1 MKKEDLNKYLDKA
14 KEYLKKAEA
23 WLTDKKH
30 FRYYGA
36 FVVVILI
43 IVILGSFT
51 GTKKIVE
58 GVYKNYT
65 NESKNGNKEVTNL
78 MNTYYKAY
86 AKGDVK
92 TIKKIAKPISDKEE
106 SYIKFFSKYLDK
118 YEDIEVYSKKG
129 LTNDSLLISVSMN
142 IRFKGIKTKAAGLD
156 FFYLKKGKD
165 DKLYIDN
172 VYSNF
177 NSNNSEFKMDKK
189 IVKLIKTF
197 EKQDDVQ
204 KLQEKVQKKFNAA
217 MLKDEKLN
225 AFLSDE
231 LIAATEKWS
240 NEYDEKVA
248 KEKGKKTENKKSAKK
263 DKKKDKKSKKKDE
276 KKKSSKKKS
285 SKSKSKKSKKTSV
298 VYSKGEV
305 AVYDSAS
312 TSGNNLGKL
321 TIGQELKKIKEKG
334 KKTENKKSA
343 KKDKKKDKKSKK
355 KDEKKKSSKKK
366 SSKSKSKKSKKT
378 SVVYSKGEVAVY
390 DSASTSGN
398 NLGKLTIGQELK
410 KIKEKGDFVEIKY
423 EDKKAYVEKKY
434 LSDKKLDNNDVVIVE
449 KLPDGKTV
457 DLTGTVRLREG
468 ASENTKIVDLGYAK
482 EPLTLHESYASG
494 WTRVTSMRGITG
506 YVKSEFIE

>member
-14 KEYLKKAEA
+14 KEYLKKAKI

-78 MNTYYKAY
+78 MNTYYKSY

-248 KEKGKKTENKKSAKK
+248 KEKGKKTEKKKSAKK

-305 AVYDSAS
+305 A
-312 TSGNNLGKL
+312 
-321 TIGQELKKIKEKG
+321 I
-334 KKTENKKSA
+334 
-343 KKDKKKDKKSKK
+343 
-355 KDEKKKSSKKK
+355 
-366 SSKSKSKKSKKT
+366 
-378 SVVYSKGEVAVY
+378 Y

-468 ASENTKIVDLGYAK
+468 ASESTKIVDLGYAK

>member
-14 KEYLKKAEA
+14 KEYLKKAKI

-334 KKTENKKSA
+334 
-343 KKDKKKDKKSKK
+343 
-355 KDEKKKSSKKK
+355 
-366 SSKSKSKKSKKT
+366 
-378 SVVYSKGEVAVY
+378 
-390 DSASTSGN
+390 
-398 NLGKLTIGQELK
+398 
-410 KIKEKGDFVEIKY
+410 DFVEIKY

-468 ASENTKIVDLGYAK
+468 ASESTKIVDLGYAK
-482 EPLTLHESYASG
+482 EPVTLHESYASG

>member
-14 KEYLKKAEA
+14 KEYLKKAKI

-156 FFYLKKGKD
+156 FFYLRKGKD

-217 MLKDEKLN
+217 MIKDEKLN

-248 KEKGKKTENKKSAKK
+248 KEKGKKTEKKKSAKK

-305 AVYDSAS
+305 A
-312 TSGNNLGKL
+312 
-321 TIGQELKKIKEKG
+321 I
-334 KKTENKKSA
+334 
-343 KKDKKKDKKSKK
+343 
-355 KDEKKKSSKKK
+355 
-366 SSKSKSKKSKKT
+366 
-378 SVVYSKGEVAVY
+378 Y

-468 ASENTKIVDLGYAK
+468 ASESTKIVDLGYAK
-482 EPLTLHESYASG
+482 EPVTLHESYASG

>member
-14 KEYLKKAEA
+14 KEYLKKSEA

-248 KEKGKKTENKKSAKK
+248 KEKGKKTEK
-263 DKKKDKKSKKKDE
+263 
-276 KKKSSKKKS
+276 
-285 SKSKSKKSKKTSV
+285 
-298 VYSKGEV
+298 
-305 AVYDSAS
+305 
-312 TSGNNLGKL
+312 
-321 TIGQELKKIKEKG
+321 
-334 KKTENKKSA
+334 KKSA

-468 ASENTKIVDLGYAK
+468 ASESTKIVDLGYAK
-482 EPLTLHESYASG
+482 EPVTLHESYASG

>member
-14 KEYLKKAEA
+14 KEYLKKAKI

-156 FFYLKKGKD
+156 FFYLRKGKD

-217 MLKDEKLN
+217 MIKDEKLN

-248 KEKGKKTENKKSAKK
+248 KEKGKKTEK
-263 DKKKDKKSKKKDE
+263 
-276 KKKSSKKKS
+276 
-285 SKSKSKKSKKTSV
+285 
-298 VYSKGEV
+298 
-305 AVYDSAS
+305 
-312 TSGNNLGKL
+312 
-321 TIGQELKKIKEKG
+321 
-334 KKTENKKSA
+334 KKSA

-468 ASENTKIVDLGYAK
+468 ASESTKIVDLGYAK
-482 EPLTLHESYASG
+482 EPVTLHESYASG

>member
-14 KEYLKKAEA
+14 KEYLKKAKI

-65 NESKNGNKEVTNL
+65 NESKNGNKEVINL

-334 KKTENKKSA
+334 
-343 KKDKKKDKKSKK
+343 
-355 KDEKKKSSKKK
+355 
-366 SSKSKSKKSKKT
+366 
-378 SVVYSKGEVAVY
+378 
-390 DSASTSGN
+390 
-398 NLGKLTIGQELK
+398 
-410 KIKEKGDFVEIKY
+410 DFVEIKY

>member
-14 KEYLKKAEA
+14 KEYLKKAKI

-65 NESKNGNKEVTNL
+65 NESKNGNKEVINL

-142 IRFKGIKTKAAGLD
+142 IHFKGIKTKAAGLD

-321 TIGQELKKIKEKG
+321 TIGQELKKIK
-334 KKTENKKSA
+334 
-343 KKDKKKDKKSKK
+343 D
-355 KDEKKKSSKKK
+355 
-366 SSKSKSKKSKKT
+366 
-378 SVVYSKGEVAVY
+378 
-390 DSASTSGN
+390 
-398 NLGKLTIGQELK
+398 
-410 KIKEKGDFVEIKY
+410 KGDFVEIKY

>member
-14 KEYLKKAEA
+14 KEYLKKAKI

-78 MNTYYKAY
+78 MNTYYKSY

-156 FFYLKKGKD
+156 FFYLRKGKD

-240 NEYDEKVA
+240 NEYDEKIA
-248 KEKGKKTENKKSAKK
+248 KEKGKKTEK
-263 DKKKDKKSKKKDE
+263 
-276 KKKSSKKKS
+276 
-285 SKSKSKKSKKTSV
+285 
-298 VYSKGEV
+298 
-305 AVYDSAS
+305 
-312 TSGNNLGKL
+312 
-321 TIGQELKKIKEKG
+321 
-334 KKTENKKSA
+334 KKSA

-468 ASENTKIVDLGYAK
+468 ASESTKIVDLGYAK
-482 EPLTLHESYASG
+482 EPVTLHESYASG

>member
-14 KEYLKKAEA
+14 KEYLKKAKI

-156 FFYLKKGKD
+156 FFYLRKGKD

-334 KKTENKKSA
+334 
-343 KKDKKKDKKSKK
+343 
-355 KDEKKKSSKKK
+355 
-366 SSKSKSKKSKKT
+366 
-378 SVVYSKGEVAVY
+378 
-390 DSASTSGN
+390 
-398 NLGKLTIGQELK
+398 
-410 KIKEKGDFVEIKY
+410 DFVEIKY

-468 ASENTKIVDLGYAK
+468 ASESTKIVDLGYAK
-482 EPLTLHESYASG
+482 EPVTLHESYASG

>member
-14 KEYLKKAEA
+14 KEYLKKAKI

-78 MNTYYKAY
+78 MNTYYKSY

-156 FFYLKKGKD
+156 FFYLRKGKD

-217 MLKDEKLN
+217 MIKDEKLN

-248 KEKGKKTENKKSAKK
+248 KEKGKKTEK
-263 DKKKDKKSKKKDE
+263 
-276 KKKSSKKKS
+276 
-285 SKSKSKKSKKTSV
+285 
-298 VYSKGEV
+298 
-305 AVYDSAS
+305 
-312 TSGNNLGKL
+312 
-321 TIGQELKKIKEKG
+321 
-334 KKTENKKSA
+334 KKSA

-468 ASENTKIVDLGYAK
+468 ASESTKIVDLGYAK
-482 EPLTLHESYASG
+482 EPVTLHESYASG

>member
-14 KEYLKKAEA
+14 KEYLKKAKI

-65 NESKNGNKEVTNL
+65 NESKNGNKEVINL

-142 IRFKGIKTKAAGLD
+142 IHFKGIKTKAAGLD

-334 KKTENKKSA
+334 
-343 KKDKKKDKKSKK
+343 
-355 KDEKKKSSKKK
+355 
-366 SSKSKSKKSKKT
+366 
-378 SVVYSKGEVAVY
+378 
-390 DSASTSGN
+390 
-398 NLGKLTIGQELK
+398 
-410 KIKEKGDFVEIKY
+410 DFVEIKY

-482 EPLTLHESYASG
+482 EPVTLHESYASG

>member
-14 KEYLKKAEA
+14 KEYLKKAKI

-65 NESKNGNKEVTNL
+65 NESKNGNKEVINL

-142 IRFKGIKTKAAGLD
+142 IHFKGIKTKAAGLD

-334 KKTENKKSA
+334 
-343 KKDKKKDKKSKK
+343 
-355 KDEKKKSSKKK
+355 
-366 SSKSKSKKSKKT
+366 
-378 SVVYSKGEVAVY
+378 
-390 DSASTSGN
+390 
-398 NLGKLTIGQELK
+398 
-410 KIKEKGDFVEIKY
+410 DFVEIKY

>member
-14 KEYLKKAEA
+14 KEYLKKAKI

-142 IRFKGIKTKAAGLD
+142 IRFKDIKTKAAGLD
-156 FFYLKKGKD
+156 FFYLRKGKD

-217 MLKDEKLN
+217 MIKDEKLN

-248 KEKGKKTENKKSAKK
+248 KEKGKKTEK
-263 DKKKDKKSKKKDE
+263 
-276 KKKSSKKKS
+276 
-285 SKSKSKKSKKTSV
+285 
-298 VYSKGEV
+298 
-305 AVYDSAS
+305 
-312 TSGNNLGKL
+312 
-321 TIGQELKKIKEKG
+321 
-334 KKTENKKSA
+334 KKSA

-468 ASENTKIVDLGYAK
+468 ASESTKIVDLGYAK
-482 EPLTLHESYASG
+482 EPVTLHESYASG

>member
-14 KEYLKKAEA
+14 KEYLKKAKI

-156 FFYLKKGKD
+156 FFYLRKGKD

-248 KEKGKKTENKKSAKK
+248 KEKGKKTEK
-263 DKKKDKKSKKKDE
+263 
-276 KKKSSKKKS
+276 
-285 SKSKSKKSKKTSV
+285 
-298 VYSKGEV
+298 
-305 AVYDSAS
+305 
-312 TSGNNLGKL
+312 
-321 TIGQELKKIKEKG
+321 
-334 KKTENKKSA
+334 KKSA

-468 ASENTKIVDLGYAK
+468 ASESTKIVDLGYAK
-482 EPLTLHESYASG
+482 EPVTLHESYASG

>member
-14 KEYLKKAEA
+14 KEYLKKAKI

-248 KEKGKKTENKKSAKK
+248 KEKGKKTEK
-263 DKKKDKKSKKKDE
+263 
-276 KKKSSKKKS
+276 
-285 SKSKSKKSKKTSV
+285 
-298 VYSKGEV
+298 
-305 AVYDSAS
+305 
-312 TSGNNLGKL
+312 
-321 TIGQELKKIKEKG
+321 
-334 KKTENKKSA
+334 KKSA

>member
-14 KEYLKKAEA
+14 KEYLKKAKI

-156 FFYLKKGKD
+156 FFYLRKGKD

-248 KEKGKKTENKKSAKK
+248 KEKGKKTEKKKSAKK

-276 KKKSSKKKS
+276 
-285 SKSKSKKSKKTSV
+285 
-298 VYSKGEV
+298 
-305 AVYDSAS
+305 
-312 TSGNNLGKL
+312 
-321 TIGQELKKIKEKG
+321 
-334 KKTENKKSA
+334 
-343 KKDKKKDKKSKK
+343 
-355 KDEKKKSSKKK
+355 KKK

-468 ASENTKIVDLGYAK
+468 ASESTKIVDLGYAK
-482 EPLTLHESYASG
+482 EPVTLHESYASG

>member
-14 KEYLKKAEA
+14 KEYLKKAKI

-142 IRFKGIKTKAAGLD
+142 IRFKDIKTKAAGLD
-156 FFYLKKGKD
+156 FFYLRKGKD

-248 KEKGKKTENKKSAKK
+248 KEKGKKTEK
-263 DKKKDKKSKKKDE
+263 
-276 KKKSSKKKS
+276 
-285 SKSKSKKSKKTSV
+285 
-298 VYSKGEV
+298 
-305 AVYDSAS
+305 
-312 TSGNNLGKL
+312 
-321 TIGQELKKIKEKG
+321 
-334 KKTENKKSA
+334 KKSA

-482 EPLTLHESYASG
+482 EPVTLHESYASG

>member
-156 FFYLKKGKD
+156 FFYLRKGKD

-217 MLKDEKLN
+217 MIKDEKLN

-248 KEKGKKTENKKSAKK
+248 
-263 DKKKDKKSKKKDE
+263 
-276 KKKSSKKKS
+276 
-285 SKSKSKKSKKTSV
+285 
-298 VYSKGEV
+298 
-305 AVYDSAS
+305 
-312 TSGNNLGKL
+312 
-321 TIGQELKKIKEKG
+321 KEKG

-468 ASENTKIVDLGYAK
+468 ASESTKIVDLGYAK
-482 EPLTLHESYASG
+482 EPVTLHESYASG

>member
-14 KEYLKKAEA
+14 KEYLKKAKI

-65 NESKNGNKEVTNL
+65 NESKNGNKEVINL

-156 FFYLKKGKD
+156 FFYLRKGKD

-248 KEKGKKTENKKSAKK
+248 
-263 DKKKDKKSKKKDE
+263 
-276 KKKSSKKKS
+276 
-285 SKSKSKKSKKTSV
+285 
-298 VYSKGEV
+298 
-305 AVYDSAS
+305 
-312 TSGNNLGKL
+312 
-321 TIGQELKKIKEKG
+321 KEKG

>member
-14 KEYLKKAEA
+14 KEYLKKAKI

-142 IRFKGIKTKAAGLD
+142 IRFKDIKTKAAGLD
-156 FFYLKKGKD
+156 FFYLRKGKD

-248 KEKGKKTENKKSAKK
+248 KEKGKKTEK
-263 DKKKDKKSKKKDE
+263 
-276 KKKSSKKKS
+276 
-285 SKSKSKKSKKTSV
+285 
-298 VYSKGEV
+298 
-305 AVYDSAS
+305 
-312 TSGNNLGKL
+312 
-321 TIGQELKKIKEKG
+321 
-334 KKTENKKSA
+334 KKSA

>member
-14 KEYLKKAEA
+14 KEYLKKAKA

-106 SYIKFFSKYLDK
+106 SYIKFFSKYLYK

-142 IRFKGIKTKAAGLD
+142 IRFKDIKTKAAGLD
-156 FFYLKKGKD
+156 FFYLRKGKD

-248 KEKGKKTENKKSAKK
+248 KEKGKKTEKKKSAKK

-305 AVYDSAS
+305 A
-312 TSGNNLGKL
+312 
-321 TIGQELKKIKEKG
+321 I
-334 KKTENKKSA
+334 
-343 KKDKKKDKKSKK
+343 
-355 KDEKKKSSKKK
+355 
-366 SSKSKSKKSKKT
+366 
-378 SVVYSKGEVAVY
+378 Y

-468 ASENTKIVDLGYAK
+468 ASESTKIVDLGYAK

>member
-156 FFYLKKGKD
+156 FFYLRKGKD

-248 KEKGKKTENKKSAKK
+248 KEKGKKTEKKKSAKK

-276 KKKSSKKKS
+276 
-285 SKSKSKKSKKTSV
+285 
-298 VYSKGEV
+298 
-305 AVYDSAS
+305 
-312 TSGNNLGKL
+312 
-321 TIGQELKKIKEKG
+321 
-334 KKTENKKSA
+334 
-343 KKDKKKDKKSKK
+343 
-355 KDEKKKSSKKK
+355 KKK

-457 DLTGTVRLREG
+457 GLTGTVRLREG

-482 EPLTLHESYASG
+482 EPVTLHESYASG

>member
-14 KEYLKKAEA
+14 KEYLKKAKI

-65 NESKNGNKEVTNL
+65 NESKNGNKEVINL

-156 FFYLKKGKD
+156 FFYLRKGKD

-334 KKTENKKSA
+334 
-343 KKDKKKDKKSKK
+343 
-355 KDEKKKSSKKK
+355 
-366 SSKSKSKKSKKT
+366 
-378 SVVYSKGEVAVY
+378 
-390 DSASTSGN
+390 
-398 NLGKLTIGQELK
+398 
-410 KIKEKGDFVEIKY
+410 DFVEIKY

-468 ASENTKIVDLGYAK
+468 ASESTKIVDLGYAK
-482 EPLTLHESYASG
+482 EPVTLHESYASG